1 VAKDIIIIIIIIV
14 LEVAKG
20 NSNYV
25 THVMTELIALF
36 GKIFHKYC
44 AVVIVTSGLV

>member
-1 VAKDIIIIIIIIV
+1 M
-14 LEVAKG
+14 LETAKG

-36 GKIFHKYC
+36 GKFSTN
-44 AVVIVTSGLV
+44 IVRWLL